1 MGGASVRGSEARS
14 NMFKFVRAP
23 AVLRTNPNP
32 RGRRHH
38 DRQFRFIAHLRRRVR
53 PVRQAVARPGRR
65 QRRSDEAGSPAAE
78 ALQALQRQL
87 AAIMRQMRQVRESN
101 ATAEQQA
108 RQLQDLNRQAFA
120 IQGQIQKLLEEQLR
134 LAQRLAAR

>member
-1 MGGASVRGSEARS
+1 MTVSSVSSRISAGAFDQYARQLRD
-14 NMFKFVRAP
+14 RA
-23 AVLRTNPNP
+23 AAS
-32 RGRRHH
+32 G
-38 DRQFRFIAHLRRRVR
+38 AK
-53 PVRQAVARPGRR
+53 
-65 QRRSDEAGSPAAE
+65 DEAGSPAAE

-120 IQGQIQKLLEEQLR
+120 IQGQIQKLLKEQLR

>member
-1 MGGASVRGSEARS
+1 MTVSSVSSRISAGAFDQYARQLRD
-14 NMFKFVRAP
+14 RA
-23 AVLRTNPNP
+23 AAS
-32 RGRRHH
+32 G
-38 DRQFRFIAHLRRRVR
+38 AK
-53 PVRQAVARPGRR
+53 
-65 QRRSDEAGSPAAE
+65 DEAGSPAAE

-87 AAIMRQMRQVRESN
+87 AAIMRQVRESN

>member
-1 MGGASVRGSEARS
+1 MTVSSVSSRISAGAFDQYARQLRD
-14 NMFKFVRAP
+14 RA
-23 AVLRTNPNP
+23 AAS
-32 RGRRHH
+32 G
-38 DRQFRFIAHLRRRVR
+38 AK
-53 PVRQAVARPGRR
+53 
-65 QRRSDEAGSPAAE
+65 DEAGSPAAE
-78 ALQALQRQL
+78 ALQALQRRL

>member
-1 MGGASVRGSEARS
+1 MTVSSVSSRISAGAFDQYARQLRD
-14 NMFKFVRAP
+14 RA
-23 AVLRTNPNP
+23 AAS
-32 RGRRHH
+32 G
-38 DRQFRFIAHLRRRVR
+38 AK
-53 PVRQAVARPGRR
+53 
-65 QRRSDEAGSPAAE
+65 DEAGSPAAE

>member
-1 MGGASVRGSEARS
+1 MTVSSVSSRISAGAFDQYARQ
-14 NMFKFVRAP
+14 
-23 AVLRTNPNP
+23 LR
-32 RGRRHH
+32 
-38 DRQFRFIAHLRRRVR
+38 DRC
-53 PVRQAVARPGRR
+53 R

>member
-1 MGGASVRGSEARS
+1 
-14 NMFKFVRAP
+14 
-23 AVLRTNPNP
+23 
-32 RGRRHH
+32 
-38 DRQFRFIAHLRRRVR
+38 
-53 PVRQAVARPGRR
+53 
-65 QRRSDEAGSPAAE
+65 AE

>member
-1 MGGASVRGSEARS
+1 MTVSSASSRISAGAFDQYARQLRD
-14 NMFKFVRAP
+14 RA
-23 AVLRTNPNP
+23 AAS
-32 RGRRHH
+32 G
-38 DRQFRFIAHLRRRVR
+38 AK
-53 PVRQAVARPGRR
+53 
-65 QRRSDEAGSPAAE
+65 DEAGSPAAE

>member
-1 MGGASVRGSEARS
+1 MTVSSVSSRISAGAFDQYARQLRD
-14 NMFKFVRAP
+14 RA
-23 AVLRTNPNP
+23 AAS
-32 RGRRHH
+32 G
-38 DRQFRFIAHLRRRVR
+38 AK
-53 PVRQAVARPGRR
+53 
-65 QRRSDEAGSPAAE
+65 DEAGSPAAE

-108 RQLQDLNRQAFA
+108 RQLLDLNRQAFA

>member
-1 MGGASVRGSEARS
+1 
-14 NMFKFVRAP
+14 
-23 AVLRTNPNP
+23 
-32 RGRRHH
+32 
-38 DRQFRFIAHLRRRVR
+38 
-53 PVRQAVARPGRR
+53 
-65 QRRSDEAGSPAAE
+65 

>member
-1 MGGASVRGSEARS
+1 MTVSSVSSRISAGAFDQYARQLRD
-14 NMFKFVRAP
+14 RA
-23 AVLRTNPNP
+23 AAS
-32 RGRRHH
+32 G
-38 DRQFRFIAHLRRRVR
+38 AK
-53 PVRQAVARPGRR
+53 
-65 QRRSDEAGSPAAE
+65 DEAGSPAAE
-78 ALQALQRQL
+78 AWQALQRQL

>member
-1 MGGASVRGSEARS
+1 M
-14 NMFKFVRAP
+14 
-23 AVLRTNPNP
+23 
-32 RGRRHH
+32 
-38 DRQFRFIAHLRRRVR
+38 
-53 PVRQAVARPGRR
+53 
-65 QRRSDEAGSPAAE
+65 
-78 ALQALQRQL
+78 QALQRQL

>member
-1 MGGASVRGSEARS
+1 MTVSSVSSRISAGAFDQYARQLRD
-14 NMFKFVRAP
+14 RA
-23 AVLRTNPNP
+23 AAS
-32 RGRRHH
+32 G
-38 DRQFRFIAHLRRRVR
+38 AK
-53 PVRQAVARPGRR
+53 
-65 QRRSDEAGSPAAE
+65 DEAGSPAAE

-134 LAQRLAAR
+134 LAQRLGGR